1 MESMQQNMNEQM
13 KKFADMQAKS
23 LEPMRVFSALAA
35 EAGEQLMRQN
45 HAVMGDFVEYAVKQA
60 QVPFNPEAVSE
71 TTSAQVADATA
82 FGELLGARASEY
94 SEMASEI
101 GQKTQK
107 AVEEIAAANKV
118 V

>member
-1 MESMQQNMNEQM
+1 MESIQKNMNEQM

-23 LEPMRVFSALAA
+23 LESMRVFSALAA
-35 EAGEQLMRQN
+35 DAGEQLMRQN
-45 HAVMGDFVEYAVKQA
+45 HAVMGDYVEFAVKQSK
-60 QVPFNPEAVSE
+60 VSFNPEAVSE

-94 SEMASEI
+94 VEMVSDI

-107 AVEEIAAANKV
+107 AAEEFAAANKAA
-118 V
+118 

>member
-1 MESMQQNMNEQM
+1 MESVQQNMNDQM

-23 LEPMRVFSALAA
+23 LEPMRAFSALAA

-45 HAVMGDFVEYAVKQA
+45 YAVMGDYVDFAVKQA

-71 TTSAQVADATA
+71 TTSVQIADATA
-82 FGELLGARASEY
+82 FGELLGARANEY
-94 SEMASEI
+94 VEMISDI

-107 AVEEIAAANKV
+107 AAEALAAATKAA
-118 V
+118 

>member
-1 MESMQQNMNEQM
+1 METMQQNMNEQM

-35 EAGEQLMRQN
+35 EAGEQMMRQN
-45 HAVMGDFVEYAVKQA
+45 HAVLGDFVDFAVKQA
-60 QVPFNPEAVSE
+60 NVPFNPEAVSE
-71 TTSAQVADATA
+71 ATTAQVADAMA

-94 SEMASEI
+94 AEMVNEI

-107 AVEEIAAANKV
+107 AATEIVAASKAV
-118 V
+118 